1 KYKPADR
8 CMKPVSTTTPESVKI
23 QRCFPSDPLAMLP
36 PLPDT
41 PLTFIPRKLLTLEQF
56 KELNINK
63 YGFLWPEEEK
73 LVAWVLHTHE
83 KVFTWNKQEMGLFC
97 SDYFDP
103 VRIPMIEHI
112 PWQQKN
118 IPVPPA
124 LLPKVLKALQ
134 DKLNAGIYEPSQTS
148 Y

>member
-1 KYKPADR
+1 
-8 CMKPVSTTTPESVKI
+8 
-23 QRCFPSDPLAMLP
+23 
-36 PLPDT
+36 
-41 PLTFIPRKLLTLEQF
+41 
-56 KELNINK
+56 
-63 YGFLWPEEEK
+63 FLWPKEEN
-73 LVAWVLHTHE
+73 LVAWVLHTHK
-83 KVFTWNKQEMGLFC
+83 KVFAWNEQEMGLFH

-103 VRIPMIEHI
+103 VQIPMIEHI

-134 DKLNAGIYEPSQTS
+134 DKLNAGIYKPSQSS